1 MNKEFIENLIKLL
14 ESKKLK
20 NIEAFDLS
28 DKSEL
33 IKSIVLATA
42 QNEKMNKQIANE
54 IKQHFFEQGVEVLI
68 DGEFPGD
75 WIILDMGEILVELFT
90 EDMRNHY
97 SLEKLWG
104 SQKNSLIGTK
114 QKYNYNT
121 HNKHF
126 YIHIF
131 V

>member
-28 DKSEL
+28 NKSEL

-114 QKYNYNT
+114 QKKKT
-121 HNKHF
+121 VKK
-126 YIHIF
+126 
-131 V
+131 